1 MAASPE
7 HEQRLE
13 QYVVGRG
20 LTTEDELKEARR
32 LLNQAEKEGRGMS
45 LTEALVKAGGLTE
58 SQARR
63 ILALLAKEPSAPAPP
78 SAGEEAAAPNLT
90 IPGIQILEKVGRG
103 SQAIVFRGRQVS
115 VDRIVAAKVML
126 TKTAR
131 DPQARQRFVQEA
143 RAAAKLSHNNIV
155 QAIDAGETPEGYP
168 YFIQEFVDGTT
179 VYDLLKERGGPLP
192 EERALEIIIHMAEAL
207 AHAHSRGFIHRDV
220 KPKNIMLTKEGLAKL
235 ADMGLAR
242 QVADVDVE
250 ELGKAFGTPYYI
262 APEQVV
268 GSAKID
274 FRADIYSLGAT
285 FYEMLTGRPPFTA
298 PTPQQVMQKHVT
310 SPLIPPDHVNKALSA
325 GVSEVVEVMMAKRP
339 ADRYKSTEDLLV
351 DLRTVAGGQPPR
363 IARERVDREDKWME
377 SLAEGKG
384 VREQEEESPPPS
396 PLNPFAVNQLT
407 IILIVLLTVAI
418 LLHILRWVI

>member
-32 LLNQAEKEGRGMS
+32 LLNQAEKEGRGVS

-78 SAGEEAAAPNLT
+78 SAGEEAAAPKLT

-115 VDRIVAAKVML
+115 VDRIVAVKVML

-384 VREQEEESPPPS
+384 VREQEEESPPPP
-396 PLNPFAVNQLT
+396 PLNPFAVNQFT
-407 IILIVLLTVAI
+407 IILIVLLAVAI